1 MELLRTAVRNQSVFE
16 SVEQLDEFITR
27 PSPAV
32 VDAVGKLQGDVTVLG
47 AGGKMGFH
55 LCRMLQRAIQQL
67 RQDSSVHAV
76 SRFSSAASRELMRQH
91 GIETHAVDL
100 SDRVALSRL
109 PVTANVFFLAG
120 VKFGTANN
128 PKLLQQM
135 NVEMPAMVA
144 QHYAESRITALS
156 TGCVYSLTT
165 PDSGG
170 SREDDELDPPG
181 KYARSCL
188 GREQAFITGSLQ
200 HGTPLSLVR
209 LNYSIDLRY
218 GVLVDI
224 AQQVFRNQAVNVDA
238 GHVNV
243 IWQGDAIS
251 QIIRCLPLANRSPVV
266 MNVTGSETLSVRQV
280 ADQFGRRFGN
290 PVKFVGSEAA
300 TCWLS
305 NNARSRALFGESSVD
320 VEQMIDW
327 IADWLSRD
335 GVTLGKPTHFQN
347 REGSYD

>member
-1 MELLRTAVRNQSVFE
+1 MFE

-27 PSPAV
+27 PSSAV
-32 VDAVGKLQGDVTVLG
+32 VDSVGGLPGDFTVLG

-55 LCRMLQRAIQQL
+55 LCRMLQLAIQQSGYDA
-67 RQDSSVHAV
+67 RVHAV
-76 SRFSSAASRELMRQH
+76 SRFSSATSSELMRQH

-120 VKFGTANN
+120 VKFGTAND
-128 PKLLQQM
+128 PELLHQM

-144 QHYAESRITALS
+144 QHFAESRITALS
-156 TGCVYSLTT
+156 TGCVYSFST

-170 SREDDELDPPG
+170 SREEDDLNPPG
-181 KYARSCL
+181 EYARSCL
-188 GREQAFITGSLQ
+188 GRERSFIAGSQ
-200 HGTPLSLVR
+200 QYGTPLSLVR

-224 AQQVFRNQAVNVDA
+224 AEQVLRKQAVNVDA
-238 GHVNV
+238 GFVNV

-251 QIIRCLPLANRSPVV
+251 QIIRCLPLANRSPTV
-266 MNVTGSETLSVRQV
+266 MNVTGSEILSVREV
-280 ADQFGRRFGN
+280 ADQFGQRFGC

-300 TCWLS
+300 NCWLS
-305 NNARSRALFGESSVD
+305 SSAKARALFGEPSVC

-327 IADWLSRD
+327 IADWLSRG

-347 REGSYD
+347 RNGSY